1 MQIDR
6 APVRN
11 YTHMQT
17 HSLEGKAM
25 AWATQKLD
33 LGGLNFVC
41 DAVTLSLSLT
51 S

>member
-17 HSLEGKAM
+17 QAM